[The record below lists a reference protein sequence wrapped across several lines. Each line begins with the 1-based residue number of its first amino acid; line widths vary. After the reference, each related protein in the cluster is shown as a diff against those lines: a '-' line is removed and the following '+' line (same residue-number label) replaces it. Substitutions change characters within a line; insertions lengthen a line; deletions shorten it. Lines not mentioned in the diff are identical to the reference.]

1 MKNLQMNVKVCVEYD
16 SKSVRH
22 GPEFLCSECGSWF
35 KKLIYWT
42 SKKFNPDQEYQMV
55 FLCGPQCATE
65 KYERESTSNVS

>member
-1 MKNLQMNVKVCVEYD
+1 MKNLQMNAKGFVEYD
-16 SKSVRH
+16 TKSVRH

-55 FLCGPQCATE
+55 FLCGPHCATE
-65 KYERESTSNVS
+65 KYERESTNNVS